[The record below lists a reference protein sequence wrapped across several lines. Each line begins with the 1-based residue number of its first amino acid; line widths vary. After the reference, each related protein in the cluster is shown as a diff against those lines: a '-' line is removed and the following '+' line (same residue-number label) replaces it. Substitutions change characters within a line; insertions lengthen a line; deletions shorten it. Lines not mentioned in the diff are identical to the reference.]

1 MMLDEEIRSAVTII
15 ETLYMQLVHYIGFFN
30 ITKLVYSIN
39 F

>member
-1 MMLDEEIRSAVTII
+1 MMLDEEIRSAIYYVK
-15 ETLYMQLVHYIGFFN
+15 EQVMQYKHHIGFFN

>member
-1 MMLDEEIRSAVTII
+1 MMLDEEIKTAIYYIRKLWVQQ
-15 ETLYMQLVHYIGFFN
+15 MHHIGFFN